1 MFRFFTPR
9 RLALLALAALALPV
23 ALAGC
28 GKQVTSADATYTTLE
43 GTPNADSRLIAWAD
57 QPNTVWIWQDEGQ
70 PGPTVDDDFLK
81 STEHV
86 YRNGPGTFQTVLLDG
101 SQASGFEMYRRAK
114 NGGYEPMRDY
124 VLTAPSKWLD
134 SQWELY
140 ELSDSSPSGYS
151 PPTYQGR
158 GLLAG
163 AVTARSPL
171 SNTAQVTAIV
181 DTSLKYLGN
190 TAPSDSLFLME
201 WTNVPGAAGYWLHVY
216 QFRADATNQEVV
228 ESGTPKPVWNG
239 KVRDNL
245 VAYVAAPATSYK
257 FNAPGALVLTMKPP
271 IRGQVYLVRITA
283 VDASG
288 QILAYMAGANGFL
301 QEEGQWKIFPLAAT
315 EVIPGGHGIPALAS
329 GPARVRPGVPGT
341 FGIPGFGIMTRQ
353 R

>member
-1 MFRFFTPR
+1 MFRFLTPR

-43 GTPNADSRLIAWAD
+43 GVQNPDSRLMVWPNE
-57 QPNTVWIWQDEGQ
+57 PNTVWIWQDEGQ

-86 YRNGPGTFQTVLLDG
+86 YRGGAGTYQSMLLDG
-101 SQASGFEMYRRAK
+101 TLASGFEMYRRAG

-124 VLTAPSKWLD
+124 VLTAPRKWLD

-140 ELSDSSPSGYS
+140 ELNDASPSSFS

-158 GLLAG
+158 GLLEG
-163 AVTARSPL
+163 TVTARSPL
-171 SNTAQVTAIV
+171 TNAARVTAMV

-190 TAPSDSLFLME
+190 VAPIDSLFLME
-201 WTNVPGAAGYWLHVY
+201 WTSIPGAAGYWIHVY
-216 QFRADATNQEVV
+216 QFRADASNQEVV
-228 ESGTPKPVWNG
+228 ESGTPSPVWNG

-245 VAYVAAPATSYK
+245 VAYVAAPATQYR
-257 FNAPGALVLTMKPP
+257 FGDPGALVLTETPP

-283 VDASG
+283 IDPEG
-288 QILAYMAGANGFL
+288 QIISYMAGANGFL

-315 EVIPGGHGIPALAS
+315 QVIPGRHSPALAAA
-329 GPARVRPGVPGT
+329 PARLRPGAPGT
-341 FGIPGFGIMTRQ
+341 FGIPGFGIMTGQ